1 MMGQKYFV
9 LTSVKDIIDIAKIVE
24 KDRAVAGTN
33 MNQTSSRSHA
43 VLTLTLWRLQD
54 GNVYKNHVKF
64 VDLCGSERLSKNEI
78 AGAMPSDSSQVI
90 KIK

>member
-43 VLTLTLWRLQD
+43 VLTLTLWRL
-54 GNVYKNHVKF
+54 
-64 VDLCGSERLSKNEI
+64 
-78 AGAMPSDSSQVI
+78 
-90 KIK
+90 